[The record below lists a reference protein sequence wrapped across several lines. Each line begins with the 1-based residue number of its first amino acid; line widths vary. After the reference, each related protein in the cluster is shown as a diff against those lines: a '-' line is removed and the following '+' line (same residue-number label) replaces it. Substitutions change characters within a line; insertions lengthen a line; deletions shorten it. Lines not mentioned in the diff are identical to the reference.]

1 MVIVEPRQ
9 HAHLGYVLR
18 NFDQHMP
25 QRYDL
30 YVFHGQ
36 SAAEYARQAAAG
48 IERHRAVHFIPL
60 PADDLSA
67 DEYNA
72 LLKSPAEFW
81 DKIDAE
87 NVLVFQ
93 TDSVL
98 CGASSHS
105 IAEFETLGYIGCL
118 AASDGDAGPE
128 SHWRRTH
135 PAYAFWGAGGLSFH
149 HRSAALHC
157 LAAFGHLVPPSYPED
172 LFFSECVMLGYG
184 RPPPN
189 ASWVAAFCTQD
200 AFVKRSFGAHR
211 VHDRLL
217 WAGDMFDFL
226 MYCPENVPL
235 LLPESHHTPDASDF
249 FWGAWRQAR
258 FPM

>member
-81 DKIDAE
+81 DKVGRRAQAGQLSMATMTGPSAPPSWSCRLYSQSDCKATGPGQ
-87 NVLVFQ
+87 VL
-93 TDSVL
+93 
-98 CGASSHS
+98 
-105 IAEFETLGYIGCL
+105 LGCIL
-118 AASDGDAGPE
+118 AACSAGLIE
-128 SHWRRTH
+128 
-135 PAYAFWGAGGLSFH
+135 
-149 HRSAALHC
+149 
-157 LAAFGHLVPPSYPED
+157 
-172 LFFSECVMLGYG
+172 
-184 RPPPN
+184 
-189 ASWVAAFCTQD
+189 
-200 AFVKRSFGAHR
+200 R
-211 VHDRLL
+211 V
-217 WAGDMFDFL
+217 
-226 MYCPENVPL
+226 
-235 LLPESHHTPDASDF
+235 SS
-249 FWGAWRQAR
+249 
-258 FPM
+258 

>member
-1 MVIVEPRQ
+1 M
-9 HAHLGYVLR
+9 
-18 NFDQHMP
+18 
-25 QRYDL
+25 
-30 YVFHGQ
+30 
-36 SAAEYARQAAAG
+36 
-48 IERHRAVHFIPL
+48 
-60 PADDLSA
+60 
-67 DEYNA
+67 
-72 LLKSPAEFW
+72 
-81 DKIDAE
+81 
-87 NVLVFQ
+87 FQ

-118 AASDGDAGPE
+118 AVSGQLVLSIAQAPEPAWTGKEGSAAMPITVHPLPLNCLQASDGDAGPE